1 MIAIFFGVLIL
12 AFLIYIVFPCIIGVI
27 NMVCRAYGWKPLQ
40 QRLLVRWI
48 WNFLCVY
55 LGSVRWMLFNV
66 SILIT
71 IIYANQAGWS
81 GVKLITWVVLIAAV
95 EVGLMFWWRDI
106 CKRASRRGWFPVTNF
121 HHKPSLISEGRIY
134 FILQNAS
141 PVPAIP

>member
-27 NMVCRAYGWKPLQ
+27 NKVCRAYGWKPLQ

-71 IIYANQAGWS
+71 IIYANQSGWS
-81 GVKLITWVVLIAAV
+81 GVKLITWVVLVAAV

-106 CKRASRRGWFPVTNF
+106 CKRASLRG
-121 HHKPSLISEGRIY
+121 
-134 FILQNAS
+134 
-141 PVPAIP
+141 